1 MAEKEEKEENEQM
14 VNEEDEQGNIL
25 VYPAWSKKNAPK
37 DKQNKW
43 EVPRIQTGLRPILI
57 HAGCFSVDSAA
68 ANEAPST
75 PGGRGRVQA
84 SRKRFV
90 TYYD

>member
-1 MAEKEEKEENEQM
+1 MAHRSAVTIREGFKMAEKEEKEENEQM

-43 EVPRIQTGLRPILI
+43 EVPI
-57 HAGCFSVDSAA
+57 
-68 ANEAPST
+68 
-75 PGGRGRVQA
+75 
-84 SRKRFV
+84 
-90 TYYD
+90 YM

>member
-1 MAEKEEKEENEQM
+1 MAHRSAVMIREGFKMAEKEEKEENEQM

-43 EVPRIQTGLRPILI
+43 EVPI
-57 HAGCFSVDSAA
+57 
-68 ANEAPST
+68 
-75 PGGRGRVQA
+75 
-84 SRKRFV
+84 
-90 TYYD
+90 YM